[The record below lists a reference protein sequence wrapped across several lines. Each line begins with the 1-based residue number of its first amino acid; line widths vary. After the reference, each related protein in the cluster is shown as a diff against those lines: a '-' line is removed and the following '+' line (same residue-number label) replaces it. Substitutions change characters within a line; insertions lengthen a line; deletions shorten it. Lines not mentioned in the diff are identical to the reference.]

1 MGLGGLS
8 YVLGMGERESQTGLV
23 VSGGP
28 HHFPDLS
35 PPPVLYL

>member
-8 YVLGMGERESQTGLV
+8 YILGMGERESQTGLG

-28 HHFPDLS
+28 HHFLNLPL
-35 PPPVLYL
+35 PAVPYP